1 MIAAIHAGWKGA
13 FKGIIKRTLNFM
25 IKKGCDPKNV
35 TAVIGPCISVKNYEV
50 KKDFIK
56 KLIKKDGK
64 NKKFFKKIQNKDFFD
79 LKKYVLSQ
87 LKALNIKKI
96 DIINKNT
103 FNPKNNFFSARRSIS
118 RNENDYGRNIS
129 VIMINWQYLMKLLTG
144 NSNKPLSKNIAK
156 YLKSK
161 LVNSSIK
168 KFSDGEI
175 YIEINENIR
184 GNSIFIIQSIS
195 SPAND
200 NLMELLLC
208 IDALKRS
215 SAKNITAVIPYFGY
229 ARQDRKVVP
238 RTSISAKLVSNLITK
253 AGADRVVTVDL
264 HAGQIQGFFDIPVDN
279 LFATPIFARHA
290 KKNIKS
296 KNIICVAPDVGGTE
310 RARALGK
317 ILNVELAIVDKRRP
331 KPGQSKVMN
340 VIGNVKGKT
349 CIIVDDIIDSG
360 GTIVNA
366 AKALK
371 DRGAKEV
378 YVYITHGVL
387 SGEAVDKIKKSV
399 IRKLVITDTIDN
411 HDKIK
416 NVKNIEVLPISAL
429 MGEAIKR
436 ISNSTS
442 VSDLF
447 K

>member
-1 MIAAIHAGWKGA
+1 
-13 FKGIIKRTLNFM
+13 
-25 IKKGCDPKNV
+25 
-35 TAVIGPCISVKNYEV
+35 
-50 KKDFIK
+50 
-56 KLIKKDGK
+56 
-64 NKKFFKKIQNKDFFD
+64 
-79 LKKYVLSQ
+79 
-87 LKALNIKKI
+87 
-96 DIINKNT
+96 
-103 FNPKNNFFSARRSIS
+103 
-118 RNENDYGRNIS
+118 
-129 VIMINWQYLMKLLTG
+129 MKLLSG

-161 LVNSSIK
+161 LVNSSIRN
-168 KFSDGEI
+168 FSDGEI
-175 YIEINENIR
+175 YVEINENIR

-279 LFATPIFARHA
+279 LFSTPIFARHA
-290 KKNIKS
+290 RKKIKS
-296 KNIICVAPDVGGTE
+296 KKIICVAPDVGGTE

-317 ILNVELAIVDKRRP
+317 LLNVGLAIVDKRRP
-331 KPGQSKVMN
+331 KPGQSQVMN
-340 VIGNVKGKT
+340 VIGDVKGKT
-349 CIIVDDIIDSG
+349 CVIVDDIIDSG

-387 SGEAVDKIKKSV
+387 SGEAVKKIKNSV
-399 IRKLVITDTIDN
+399 IKNLVVTDTIDN
-411 HDKIK
+411 NDKIK
-416 NVKNIEVLPISAL
+416 GAKNIEVLPISSL

>member
-1 MIAAIHAGWKGA
+1 
-13 FKGIIKRTLNFM
+13 
-25 IKKGCDPKNV
+25 
-35 TAVIGPCISVKNYEV
+35 
-50 KKDFIK
+50 
-56 KLIKKDGK
+56 
-64 NKKFFKKIQNKDFFD
+64 
-79 LKKYVLSQ
+79 
-87 LKALNIKKI
+87 
-96 DIINKNT
+96 
-103 FNPKNNFFSARRSIS
+103 
-118 RNENDYGRNIS
+118 
-129 VIMINWQYLMKLLTG
+129 MKLLTG
-144 NSNKPLSKNIAK
+144 NSNKVLSKNIAK
-156 YLKSK
+156 YLKTK
-161 LVNSSIK
+161 LVNSSIR
-168 KFSDGEI
+168 KFADGEI

-184 GNSIFIIQSIS
+184 GNSIFIVQSIS

-253 AGADRVVTVDL
+253 AGADRIVTVDL

-279 LFATPIFARHA
+279 LFSTPIFARHA
-290 KKNIKS
+290 RKKIKS
-296 KNIICVAPDVGGTE
+296 KKIICVAPDVGGTE

-317 ILNVELAIVDKRRP
+317 LLNVGLAIVDKRRP
-331 KPGQSKVMN
+331 KPGQSQVMN
-340 VIGNVKGKT
+340 VIGDVKNQT

-366 AKALK
+366 ARALK
-371 DRGAKEV
+371 TRGAKEV

-387 SGEAVDKIKKSV
+387 SGDAVKKIKNSV
-399 IRKLVITDTIDN
+399 IKNLVITDTIDN
-411 HDKIK
+411 VQKTK
-416 NVKNIEVLPISAL
+416 NVKNIEVLPISGL

>member
-1 MIAAIHAGWKGA
+1 
-13 FKGIIKRTLNFM
+13 
-25 IKKGCDPKNV
+25 
-35 TAVIGPCISVKNYEV
+35 
-50 KKDFIK
+50 
-56 KLIKKDGK
+56 
-64 NKKFFKKIQNKDFFD
+64 
-79 LKKYVLSQ
+79 
-87 LKALNIKKI
+87 
-96 DIINKNT
+96 
-103 FNPKNNFFSARRSIS
+103 
-118 RNENDYGRNIS
+118 
-129 VIMINWQYLMKLLTG
+129 MKLLTG
-144 NSNKPLSKNIAK
+144 NSNKPLSKKIAK

-168 KFSDGEI
+168 KFADGEI

-184 GNSIFIIQSIS
+184 GNSIFIIQSVS

-264 HAGQIQGFFDIPVDN
+264 HSGQIQGFFDIPVDN
-279 LFATPIFARHA
+279 LFGTPIFARHV
-290 KKNIKS
+290 KKNIKG
-296 KNIICVAPDVGGTE
+296 KNLICVAPDVGGTQ
-310 RARALGK
+310 RARALGNL
-317 ILNVELAIVDKRRP
+317 LNVGLAIVDKRRP
-331 KPGQSKVMN
+331 KPGQSQVMN
-340 VIGNVKGKT
+340 VIGNVKDKT
-349 CIIVDDIIDSG
+349 CIIVDDLIDSG

-371 DRGAKEV
+371 DRGAKNV
-378 YVYITHGVL
+378 YVNITHGVL
-387 SGEAVDKIKKSV
+387 TGEAVKKIQKSV
-399 IRKLVITDTIDN
+399 IKKLVITDTIDSVE
-411 HDKIK
+411 KVK
-416 NVKNIEVLPISAL
+416 KAKNIEVLSISAL

>member
-1 MIAAIHAGWKGA
+1 
-13 FKGIIKRTLNFM
+13 
-25 IKKGCDPKNV
+25 
-35 TAVIGPCISVKNYEV
+35 
-50 KKDFIK
+50 
-56 KLIKKDGK
+56 
-64 NKKFFKKIQNKDFFD
+64 
-79 LKKYVLSQ
+79 
-87 LKALNIKKI
+87 
-96 DIINKNT
+96 
-103 FNPKNNFFSARRSIS
+103 
-118 RNENDYGRNIS
+118 
-129 VIMINWQYLMKLLTG
+129 MKLLTG
-144 NSNKPLSKNIAK
+144 NSNKILSKNIAR
-156 YLKSK
+156 YLKTR

-168 KFSDGEI
+168 KFADGEI

-184 GNSIFIIQSIS
+184 GNSIFIVQSIS

-279 LFATPIFARHA
+279 LFSTPIFARHA
-290 KKNIKS
+290 KKKIKS
-296 KNIICVAPDVGGTE
+296 KKIICVAPDVGGTE

-317 ILNVELAIVDKRRP
+317 LLNVGLAIVDKRRP
-331 KPGQSKVMN
+331 KPGQSQVMN
-340 VIGNVKGKT
+340 VIGDVKNQT

-371 DRGAKEV
+371 ARGAKDV

-387 SGEAVDKIKKSV
+387 SGDAVKRIKSSV
-399 IRKLVITDTIDN
+399 IKNLVITDTIDN
-411 HDKIK
+411 VQKTK
-416 NVKNIEVLPISAL
+416 NVKNIEVLPISGL

>member
-1 MIAAIHAGWKGA
+1 
-13 FKGIIKRTLNFM
+13 
-25 IKKGCDPKNV
+25 
-35 TAVIGPCISVKNYEV
+35 
-50 KKDFIK
+50 
-56 KLIKKDGK
+56 
-64 NKKFFKKIQNKDFFD
+64 
-79 LKKYVLSQ
+79 
-87 LKALNIKKI
+87 
-96 DIINKNT
+96 
-103 FNPKNNFFSARRSIS
+103 
-118 RNENDYGRNIS
+118 
-129 VIMINWQYLMKLLTG
+129 MKLLTG
-144 NSNKPLSKNIAK
+144 NSNKVLSKNIAK

-161 LVNSSIK
+161 LVNSSIR
-168 KFSDGEI
+168 KFADGEI
-175 YIEINENIR
+175 YVEINENIR

-253 AGADRVVTVDL
+253 SGADRVVTVDL

-279 LFATPIFARHA
+279 LFATPIFARHV
-290 KKNIKS
+290 KRKIKS
-296 KNIICVAPDVGGTE
+296 KKIICVAPDVGGTE

-317 ILNVELAIVDKRRP
+317 LLNVGLAIVDKRRP
-331 KPGQSKVMN
+331 KPGQSQVMN
-340 VIGNVKGKT
+340 VIGDVKDKT

-371 DRGAKEV
+371 ARGAKEV

-387 SGEAVDKIKKSV
+387 SGDAVKKIKSSV
-399 IRKLVITDTIDN
+399 IKNLVITDTIDN
-411 HDKIK
+411 GQKTK
-416 NVKNIEVLPISAL
+416 NVKNIEVLPISGL

>member
-1 MIAAIHAGWKGA
+1 
-13 FKGIIKRTLNFM
+13 
-25 IKKGCDPKNV
+25 
-35 TAVIGPCISVKNYEV
+35 
-50 KKDFIK
+50 
-56 KLIKKDGK
+56 
-64 NKKFFKKIQNKDFFD
+64 
-79 LKKYVLSQ
+79 
-87 LKALNIKKI
+87 
-96 DIINKNT
+96 
-103 FNPKNNFFSARRSIS
+103 
-118 RNENDYGRNIS
+118 
-129 VIMINWQYLMKLLTG
+129 MKLLSG
-144 NSNKPLSKNIAK
+144 NSNKPLSKKIAK
-156 YLKSK
+156 FLKTK
-161 LVNSSIK
+161 LVNSSIR

-184 GNSIFIIQSIS
+184 GNSIFIMQSVS

-279 LFATPIFARHA
+279 LFSTPIFARHA
-290 KKNIKS
+290 KKKIKS
-296 KNIICVAPDVGGTE
+296 KNLICVAPDVGGTE

-317 ILNVELAIVDKRRP
+317 LLNVGLAIVDKRRP
-331 KPGQSKVMN
+331 KPGKSQVMN
-340 VIGNVKGKT
+340 VIGNVKNKT

-360 GTIVNA
+360 GTIINA
-366 AKALK
+366 AQALK
-371 DRGAKEV
+371 KRGAKEV

-387 SGEAVDKIKKSV
+387 SGDAVKKIKDSV
-399 IRKLVITDTIDN
+399 IKNLVITDTIDN
-411 HDKIK
+411 LEKVK
-416 NVKNIEVLPISAL
+416 SAKNIEVLSISGL

>member
-1 MIAAIHAGWKGA
+1 
-13 FKGIIKRTLNFM
+13 
-25 IKKGCDPKNV
+25 
-35 TAVIGPCISVKNYEV
+35 
-50 KKDFIK
+50 
-56 KLIKKDGK
+56 
-64 NKKFFKKIQNKDFFD
+64 
-79 LKKYVLSQ
+79 
-87 LKALNIKKI
+87 
-96 DIINKNT
+96 
-103 FNPKNNFFSARRSIS
+103 
-118 RNENDYGRNIS
+118 
-129 VIMINWQYLMKLLTG
+129 MKLLSG

-161 LVNSSIK
+161 LVNSSIRN
-168 KFSDGEI
+168 FSDGEI
-175 YIEINENIR
+175 YVEINENIR
-184 GNSIFIIQSIS
+184 GNSIFLIQSVS

-229 ARQDRKVVP
+229 ARQDRKVAP

-253 AGADRVVTVDL
+253 AGADRIVTVDL

-279 LFATPIFARHA
+279 LFSTPIFARHA
-290 KKNIKS
+290 RKKIKS
-296 KNIICVAPDVGGTE
+296 KKLVCIAPDVGGTE

-317 ILNVELAIVDKRRP
+317 LLNVGLAIVDKRRP

-340 VIGNVKGKT
+340 VIGDVKDKT

-371 DRGAKEV
+371 ERGAKEV

-387 SGEAVDKIKKSV
+387 SGDAVKKIKSSV
-399 IRKLVITDTIDN
+399 IKNLVITDTIDN
-411 HDKIK
+411 GQKTK
-416 NVKNIEVLPISAL
+416 NVKNIEVLPISGL

-447 K
+447 LSLIHI

>member
-1 MIAAIHAGWKGA
+1 
-13 FKGIIKRTLNFM
+13 
-25 IKKGCDPKNV
+25 
-35 TAVIGPCISVKNYEV
+35 
-50 KKDFIK
+50 
-56 KLIKKDGK
+56 
-64 NKKFFKKIQNKDFFD
+64 
-79 LKKYVLSQ
+79 
-87 LKALNIKKI
+87 
-96 DIINKNT
+96 
-103 FNPKNNFFSARRSIS
+103 
-118 RNENDYGRNIS
+118 
-129 VIMINWQYLMKLLTG
+129 MKLLTG
-144 NSNKPLSKNIAK
+144 NSNKILSKNIAK
-156 YLKSK
+156 YLKTK
-161 LVNSSIK
+161 LVNSSIR
-168 KFSDGEI
+168 KFADGEI

-184 GNSIFIIQSIS
+184 GNSIFIVQSIS

-279 LFATPIFARHA
+279 LFSTPIFARHVR
-290 KKNIKS
+290 KRIKS
-296 KNIICVAPDVGGTE
+296 KKIICVAPDVGGTE

-317 ILNVELAIVDKRRP
+317 LLNVGLAIVDKRRP
-331 KPGQSKVMN
+331 KPGQSQVMN
-340 VIGNVKGKT
+340 VIGDVKNQT
-349 CIIVDDIIDSG
+349 CVIVDDIIDSG

-371 DRGAKEV
+371 QRGAKEV

-387 SGEAVDKIKKSV
+387 SGDAVKKIKNSV
-399 IRKLVITDTIDN
+399 IKNLVITDTIDN
-411 HDKIK
+411 SQKTK
-416 NVKNIEVLPISAL
+416 NVKNIEVLPISNL

>member
-1 MIAAIHAGWKGA
+1 
-13 FKGIIKRTLNFM
+13 
-25 IKKGCDPKNV
+25 
-35 TAVIGPCISVKNYEV
+35 
-50 KKDFIK
+50 
-56 KLIKKDGK
+56 
-64 NKKFFKKIQNKDFFD
+64 
-79 LKKYVLSQ
+79 
-87 LKALNIKKI
+87 
-96 DIINKNT
+96 
-103 FNPKNNFFSARRSIS
+103 
-118 RNENDYGRNIS
+118 
-129 VIMINWQYLMKLLTG
+129 MKLLTG
-144 NSNKPLSKNIAK
+144 NSNKTLSKNIAK

-161 LVNSSIK
+161 LVNSSIR
-168 KFSDGEI
+168 KFADGEI

-253 AGADRVVTVDL
+253 AGADRIVTVDL

-279 LFATPIFARHA
+279 LFATPIFARHVR
-290 KKNIKS
+290 KKIKS
-296 KNIICVAPDVGGTE
+296 KKIVCVAPDVGGTE

-317 ILNVELAIVDKRRP
+317 LLNAELAIVDKRRP
-331 KPGQSKVMN
+331 KPGQSQVMN
-340 VIGNVKGKT
+340 VIGDVRNKT
-349 CIIVDDIIDSG
+349 CILVDDIIDSG

-366 AKALK
+366 AAALK
-371 DRGAKEV
+371 KRGAKEV
-378 YVYITHGVL
+378 FVYITHGVL
-387 SGEAVDKIKKSV
+387 SGDAVKKIQKSA
-399 IRKLVITDTIDN
+399 IKKLVITDTIDN
-411 HDKIK
+411 GEKTK
-416 NVKNIEVLPISAL
+416 NIKNIEVLPISAL